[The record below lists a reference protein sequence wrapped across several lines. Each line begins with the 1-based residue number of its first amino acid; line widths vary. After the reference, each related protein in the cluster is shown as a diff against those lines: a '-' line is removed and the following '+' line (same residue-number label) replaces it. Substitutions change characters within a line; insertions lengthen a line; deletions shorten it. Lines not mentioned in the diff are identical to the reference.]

1 MQLATKIT
9 DSRVTAVYVFV
20 DSQAA
25 IQKLDQTRNN
35 HITKRA
41 RQFAS
46 QLADLG
52 VEVVIQWC
60 PSHTGIYGNEH
71 ADMLAKKGL
80 EAPKSKEAFTSISY
94 IRRYMKELDMKNWQ
108 SNWANSKTSKELIY
122 QSVGQDSLVFSQ
134 RPAVLEVPRKH
145 QGAYIQLKTGIG
157 YFKSYL
163 FKIGRAEDNRCF
175 GECVARQT
183 PRHLLLE
190 CKSYKEER
198 WKMRKRLKA
207 PLTLQQLLNTKRG
220 KKALAGYLMETGIA
234 TAEWYENAGR
244 MTD

>member
-1 MQLATKIT
+1 M
-9 DSRVTAVYVFV
+9 
-20 DSQAA
+20 
-25 IQKLDQTRNN
+25 
-35 HITKRA
+35 
-41 RQFAS
+41 
-46 QLADLG
+46 G

-60 PSHTGIYGNEH
+60 PSHTGIYGNEC
-71 ADMLAKKGL
+71 ADALAKKSL

-94 IRRYMKELDMKNWQ
+94 IRRCMKELDVKNWQ
-108 SNWANSKTSKELIY
+108 SNWTNSKTGQGLVY
-122 QSVGQDSLVFSQ
+122 QSVVQDSLVFSQ
-134 RPAVLEVPRKH
+134 KPALLEVPRKH

-175 GECVARQT
+175 GGCIARQT

-190 CKSYKEER
+190 CKRYKEER
-198 WKMRKRLKA
+198 QKMIKRLKA

-234 TAEWYENAGR
+234 TADWYENAGR

>member
-1 MQLATKIT
+1 M
-9 DSRVTAVYVFV
+9 
-20 DSQAA
+20 
-25 IQKLDQTRNN
+25 
-35 HITKRA
+35 
-41 RQFAS
+41 
-46 QLADLG
+46 
-52 VEVVIQWC
+52 
-60 PSHTGIYGNEH
+60 
-71 ADMLAKKGL
+71 
-80 EAPKSKEAFTSISY
+80 
-94 IRRYMKELDMKNWQ
+94 
-108 SNWANSKTSKELIY
+108 
-122 QSVGQDSLVFSQ
+122 
-134 RPAVLEVPRKH
+134 
-145 QGAYIQLKTGIG
+145 KTGIG

-220 KKALAGYLMETGIA
+220 KKVLAGYLMETGIA